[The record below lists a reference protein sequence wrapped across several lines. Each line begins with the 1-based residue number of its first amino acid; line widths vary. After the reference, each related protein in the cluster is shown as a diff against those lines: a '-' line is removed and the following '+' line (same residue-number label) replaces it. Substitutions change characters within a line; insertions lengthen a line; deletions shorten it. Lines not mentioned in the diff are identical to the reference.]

1 MAAAALHHE
10 AQPGPAAET
19 LTGPPKACNC
29 NQYLKISK
37 EKMMQLMKQRG
48 FLTDA
53 EEAAEQQQQM
63 MRRRSLSLS
72 ICLVTSGQ

>member
-1 MAAAALHHE
+1 MADTERRPTSQICCLSSD
-10 AQPGPAAET
+10 QV
-19 LTGPPKACNC
+19 CNC

-53 EEAAEQQQQM
+53 EEVQGNLRFQAKT
-63 MRRRSLSLS
+63 LGN
-72 ICLVTSGQ
+72 C